1 MLQNEEE
8 TSTVST
14 TTFITPEITTYYSTQ
29 ASSTEEDENDNENG
43 YETDE
48 NGKEDDEGNGFTQT
62 QTPVIEH
69 STEATT
75 GFTYVDN
82 SIDHITGRTT
92 EDTESTNESTTEST
106 TEPTTES
113 ATESVKDYSTEAT
126 RIFSTESTL
135 RSTLNYF
142 HFFKNRTYITE
153 PTTQYIYDVKS
164 TTEHVTKSI
173 PESTSEKD
181 SVQVNLSSY

>member
-8 TSTVST
+8 TSTVTT

-29 ASSTEEDENDNENG
+29 TSSTEDENDNENG

-62 QTPVIEH
+62 QTPVIDY
-69 STEATT
+69 STFSTT

-82 SIDHITGRTT
+82 SINHITGQTT
-92 EDTESTNESTTEST
+92 EDTELTSESTSESTTESI
-106 TEPTTES
+106 E
-113 ATESVKDYSTEAT
+113 DYSTKAT
-126 RIFSTESTL
+126 EIFSTQPTL

-142 HFFKNRTYITE
+142 DFFKNRTYITE

-164 TTEHVTKSI
+164 TTEHTTKSI
-173 PESTSEKD
+173 PEFTSKKD
-181 SVQVNLSSY
+181 FVQVNLSS

>member
-8 TSTVST
+8 TSTVTT

-29 ASSTEEDENDNENG
+29 TSSIEEDENDNENG

-62 QTPVIEH
+62 QTPVIDY
-69 STEATT
+69 STFSTT

-82 SIDHITGRTT
+82 SVDHNTGRTT
-92 EDTESTNESTTEST
+92 EDTEITSESTTEST

-113 ATESVKDYSTEAT
+113 IEDYSTKAT
-126 RIFSTESTL
+126 KIFSTEPTL

-164 TTEHVTKSI
+164 TTEHTTKSI
-173 PESTSEKD
+173 PEFTSKKD
-181 SVQVNLSSY
+181 FVQVNLSSY